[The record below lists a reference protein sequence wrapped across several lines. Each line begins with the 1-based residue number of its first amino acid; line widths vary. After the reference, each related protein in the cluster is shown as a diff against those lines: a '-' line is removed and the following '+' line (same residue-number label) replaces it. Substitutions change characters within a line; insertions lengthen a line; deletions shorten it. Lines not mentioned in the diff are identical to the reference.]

1 MNILDVPVQADVESD
16 YQYSSLTPL
25 ESDLYTLDPTA
36 KYFKLQPSV
45 RSASWSPSQTC
56 VGSFPP
62 LVTPVGLLSPT
73 RTPRKVISVYRK
85 SICSASKSNSTQKP
99 KSSSSPTKRFLF
111 ATYYSMRATRS
122 AGLIGPDP
130 KSSERASAPI
140 PIPATSEA
148 ELIRNGSFRS
158 VTNNIDV
165 TSENYIQV
173 PTNAV
178 LHNNILQSR
187 ADKKPTLP
195 VLGQVTVHERLSP
208 LSLGPAEDE
217 APPQIPSSDE
227 SRVEPPPFFQAT
239 LRQLR
244 RMIGFSNGL
253 SSRRQSIPNAIS
265 KPMSNP
271 ISGQPDFSG
280 KQVGQ
285 GEHDEFLRIE
295 DVYSGRQNSADSTS
309 SYATNNLFS
318 PGLAPSSVVTD
329 GMSPCH
335 LSPPDTPDK
344 GEPGHGHLGSSR
356 PVSSYTDT
364 HEILSTD
371 MIETLRKSLA
381 AANIQDKP
389 YPGSSLHRQGSRAL
403 VTSWINGSEHLITG
417 LGDLLDDLG
426 YLGDLITWRL
436 QHNIGC
442 KLNFVPVSLNVMQ

>member
-1 MNILDVPVQADVESD
+1 MNILDVPVQADVECD
-16 YQYSSLTPL
+16 YQYSSLKPL

-56 VGSFPP
+56 LRSFPP
-62 LVTPVGLLSPT
+62 LETPVELLSPT
-73 RTPRKVISVYRK
+73 RTSRKVHSICQK
-85 SICSASKSNSTQKP
+85 SICSASKSNLTQKP

-111 ATYYSMRATRS
+111 ATFYSMRATRS
-122 AGLIGPDP
+122 AGLVGPNP
-130 KSSERASAPI
+130 KNSERASAPI

-148 ELIRNGSFRS
+148 KLVRNGSFGS
-158 VTNNIDV
+158 VINNIDV
-165 TSENYIQV
+165 TSENYPQQV
-173 PTNAV
+173 PTNDV
-178 LHNNILQSR
+178 LHNNILQSLV
-187 ADKKPTLP
+187 DKKPTLP
-195 VLGQVTVHERLSP
+195 VLGQVAVHERLSP

-217 APPQIPSSDE
+217 APPQIPSCDE
-227 SRVEPPPFFQAT
+227 SRAESPPFFQAT

-244 RMIGFSNGL
+244 RMIGFSNDL

-271 ISGQPDFSG
+271 ISIQPDLSG

-285 GEHDEFLRIE
+285 GEHNEFLRIE
-295 DVYSGRQNSADSTS
+295 DVYPGRQNSADSTS

-318 PGLAPSSVVTD
+318 PSLAPSSIVTD

-335 LSPPDTPDK
+335 LSPPGTPDK

-356 PVSSYTDT
+356 PVSNYTET

-389 YPGSSLHRQGSRAL
+389 YPGSSLHMQGSRAL

-417 LGDLLDDLG
+417 LGDMLDDLG
-426 YLGDLITWRL
+426 YLGDLIT
-436 QHNIGC
+436 
-442 KLNFVPVSLNVMQ
+442 